1 MKALWL
7 LFFISISLIAD
18 NQRIEKYVNDKFLKT
33 YPNMHINNLIIKRY
47 SNLPKDFA
55 SYKLS
60 EIYIAKNN
68 LKREKGNVSVTF
80 INNNQKRKIFYNF
93 TLDATVDV
101 LRANQ
106 DIQRGKTLTDD
117 LVDFVSIKF
126 TNFYQMP
133 ITAYHLN
140 KYRAKTSII
149 EGKILTYRHISKL
162 TAIKRGDMIT
172 ATLRDGGVIVTFPAQ
187 ALKDAHIGD
196 VIKIKRNHNS
206 FFQAKI
212 ISQTQALVIK

>member
-1 MKALWL
+1 VKVLWL
-7 LFFISISLIAD
+7 LLFISISLIAD
-18 NQRIEKYVNDKFLKT
+18 TKKIEKYISDKFLKT
-33 YPNMHINNLIIKRY
+33 YPNMHINSLTIKRY
-47 SNLPKDFA
+47 SKLPKDFD

-60 EIYIAKNN
+60 EIYLAKNN

-80 INNNQKRKIFYNF
+80 TKNGQKRKIFYNF

-106 DIQRGKTLTDD
+106 NIQKGKTLTDD
-117 LVDFVSIKF
+117 LVDFISIKF
-126 TNFYQMP
+126 TNFYQIP

-140 KYRAKTSII
+140 RYKAKTSII

-162 TAIKRGDMIT
+162 TAVKRGDILT
-172 ATLRDGGVIVTFPAQ
+172 ATLRDGGVIVSFPAQ
-187 ALKDAHIGD
+187 ALKDAYIGD

-206 FFQAKI
+206 FFKAKI
-212 ISQTQALVIK
+212 ISQTQAEVIK